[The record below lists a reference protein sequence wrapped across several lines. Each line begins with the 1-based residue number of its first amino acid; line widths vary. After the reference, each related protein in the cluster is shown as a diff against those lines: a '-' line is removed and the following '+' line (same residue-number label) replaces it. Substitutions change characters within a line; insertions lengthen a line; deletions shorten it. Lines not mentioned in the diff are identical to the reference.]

1 MPSPTTSIPGSDTRP
16 SSSTPLLETQYSPT
30 ESTCKSSKPQLTL
43 MIPEGQDDISSEMPE
58 DEDVTSSERPSIAV
72 KALRA
77 RQFERKLRTFD
88 KDYKGFSIN
97 WESVK
102 IQWSLLCMLNM
113 VYKGVEGE
121 KGWLAEWDDEA
132 VFASFLEETAAS
144 WAEDIPDD
152 NRVILEEF
160 AAILGESFAIDL
172 SSEAVVK
179 EHLDR
184 VKKFVDDN
192 MAPVPEEDQGLEE
205 LELTDVHL
213 VE

>member
-1 MPSPTTSIPGSDTRP
+1 MSSPTTSIPSSGTDP
-16 SSSTPLLETQYSPT
+16 SSPTPLLQTQSSPT
-30 ESTCKSSKPQLTL
+30 ESTCKSSRPQLTL
-43 MIPEGQDDISSEMPE
+43 IIPEGQDDISSEMPE

-121 KGWLAEWDDEA
+121 KGWPAEWDDEA
-132 VFASFLEETAAS
+132 VFASLLEETAAS

-160 AAILGESFAIDL
+160 AAVLGESFAIDL
-172 SSEAVVK
+172 SSEAAVK

-184 VKKFVDDN
+184 AKKFVDDN
-192 MAPVPEEDQGLEE
+192 MTPVPEEDQGLEE